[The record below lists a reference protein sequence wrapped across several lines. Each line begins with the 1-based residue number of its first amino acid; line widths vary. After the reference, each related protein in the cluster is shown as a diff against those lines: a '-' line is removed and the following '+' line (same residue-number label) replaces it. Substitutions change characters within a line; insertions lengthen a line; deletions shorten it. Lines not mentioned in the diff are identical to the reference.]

1 VLISTDGRWWWDGTR
16 WRSRLVEGELDRFWF
31 TSTPDWVARIA
42 VTGLIALIPIAGTM
56 NFYGWTLVATDMV
69 RQGWREL
76 PPAGFHYIERGVAP
90 FLITFFYGL
99 AFLLVLATLIT
110 AGFVFLFSQPSQTAL
125 AIAAWLLAVLVLFG
139 WWLISLYMFASVLI
153 GSDRLG
159 AGRAFNP
166 ARLFALASRNFN
178 VSLHVA
184 VTYGLASLVLGLATA
199 VVGSI
204 VPFGG
209 VAVAVVVPA
218 ILAMLVP
225 LLATFRVDD
234 EKALPLRNS

>member
-1 VLISTDGRWWWDGTR
+1 
-16 WRSRLVEGELDRFWF
+16 
-31 TSTPDWVARIA
+31 
-42 VTGLIALIPIAGTM
+42 LIPIAGTM
-56 NFYGWTLVATDMV
+56 NLFGWTLVATDMV
-69 RQGWREL
+69 RQRWREL

-125 AIAAWLLAVLVLFG
+125 AIAAWVLAALALFC
-139 WWLISLYMFASVLI
+139 WWLISLYLFAAVLI
-153 GSDRLG
+153 GSDTLG
-159 AGRAFNP
+159 LGRAFNP
-166 ARLFALASRNFN
+166 MRLFALAKRNSN
-178 VSLHVA
+178 VSVHVA
-184 VTYGLASLVLGLATA
+184 VTYGLASLVLGLAAA

-209 VAVAVVVPA
+209 VAVSIALPA

-225 LLATFRVDD
+225 LLGTFRTEV
-234 EKALPLRNS
+234 

>member
-1 VLISTDGRWWWDGTR
+1 VSPTLISPDGRWWWDGIR

-31 TSTPDWVARIA
+31 TSTPDWLARVA
-42 VTGLIALIPIAGTM
+42 VTGLIALIPVAGTM
-56 NFYGWTLVATDMV
+56 NLFGWTLVATDMV
-69 RQGWREL
+69 RQRWREL

-99 AFLLVLATLIT
+99 AILLVLATLIT

-125 AIAAWLLAVLVLFG
+125 AIAAWLLAALALLC
-139 WWLISLYMFASVLI
+139 WWLISLYLFAAVLI
-153 GSDRLG
+153 GSDTLG
-159 AGRAFNP
+159 LGRAFNP
-166 ARLFALASRNFN
+166 MRLFALAKRNSN
-178 VSLHVA
+178 VSVHVA
-184 VTYGLASLVLGLATA
+184 VTYGLASLVLGLAAA

-209 VAVAVVVPA
+209 VAVSIALPA

-225 LLATFRVDD
+225 LLGTFRTEV
-234 EKALPLRNS
+234 